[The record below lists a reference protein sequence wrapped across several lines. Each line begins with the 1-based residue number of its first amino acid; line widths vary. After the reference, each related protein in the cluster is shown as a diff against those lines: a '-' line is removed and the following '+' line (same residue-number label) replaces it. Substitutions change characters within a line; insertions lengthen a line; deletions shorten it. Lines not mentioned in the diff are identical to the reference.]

1 VPCVL
6 IAECCQNH
14 NGSLETLKAMIHAAA
29 ESGADFVKIQGLRSS
44 ELTFRSRFERGLIDS
59 DGTVRVITRPF
70 APEFARLSR
79 LDLTDDDERW
89 FVEECR
95 RAGVKSMITAFTL
108 GSVSRF
114 ATAGFDALKI
124 ASYDCKSTPLLE
136 QASVFSEVFVST
148 GASYEHEISAAA
160 ATLSGNQLSLL
171 HCVTIYPTPLD
182 QLHLRRMEWL
192 RSLCPNVGFSD
203 HTSVEQTGLRASK
216 LAIMLGADVV
226 ERHFTVLPRD
236 QTRDGPVSIDP
247 SQLVELR
254 RFSQLDRQQQEA
266 EINSEW
272 PEWQLGLGQ
281 LQRELSHG
289 ELLNRDYYSGRVA
302 SFRNGVQVGSDGI
315 TIPERRPD

>member
-1 VPCVL
+1 
-6 IAECCQNH
+6 
-14 NGSLETLKAMIHAAA
+14 MIHSAAA
-29 ESGADFVKIQGLRSS
+29 SGADFVKIQGLRSS
-44 ELTFRSRFERGLIDS
+44 ELTYRSRFEQGYVGP
-59 DGTVRVITRPF
+59 DGTVQAIKRPF
-70 APEFARLSR
+70 APELARLLQ
-79 LDLTDDDERW
+79 LDLTDDDEQW
-89 FVEECR
+89 FAEECR

-114 ATAGFDALKI
+114 AAAGFDALKI
-124 ASYDCKSTPLLE
+124 ASYDCKSTPLLKE
-136 QASVFSEVFVST
+136 ASVFAEVVVST
-148 GASYEHEISAAA
+148 GASYDHEIAAA
-160 ATLSGNQLSLL
+160 AETLSGNQLSLL
-171 HCVTIYPTPLD
+171 HCVTIYPTPLN

-192 RSLCPNVGFSD
+192 RSLCPQVGFSD

-254 RFSQLDRQQQEA
+254 RFSQLDCTQQEA
-266 EINSEW
+266 EMNSEW
-272 PEWQLGLGQ
+272 PEWQMGLGQ
-281 LQRELSHG
+281 MQRELSHG

-302 SFRNGVQVGSDGI
+302 AFQDGVQVGSDGI